1 MYFESHAHYDD
12 KRFDKD
18 RDTLPEQLHKQ
29 GISYIIN
36 AGADMQSSKIGL
48 QLAQKYDY
56 FYAAVGVHPHDT
68 EKMTEADLETLRE
81 YTKEDKVVAIGE
93 IGLDFYYNSSPQ
105 DDQRFWFKRQL
116 ALAEQVNLPVII
128 HSRDAAA
135 ETFDIVKESKIRNGV
150 VHCFSSSWEMAMK
163 YVELGFYIGITGVVT
178 FPNAKQVVE
187 VVKKVPL
194 DRLLIETDCP
204 YLSPQQNRGKRN
216 DSSNLVYIA
225 EKIAEIKQISL
236 EETASATL
244 ENGKKLFSIA

>member
-18 RDTLPEQLHKQ
+18 RDTLLAQLPER

-56 FYAAVGVHPHDT
+56 IYAAVGVHPHDT
-68 EKMTEADLETLRE
+68 EKMTDRDLETLRQ
-81 YTKEDKVVAIGE
+81 YTQENKVVAVGE

-105 DDQRFWFKRQL
+105 DDQRHWFKRQL
-116 ALAEQVNLPVII
+116 ELAEQVNLPVII
-128 HSRDAAA
+128 HSRDATA
-135 ETFDIVKESKIRNGV
+135 ETFDIIKSSKIRNGV
-150 VHCFSSSWEMAMK
+150 VHCFSSSWEMALK

-178 FPNAKQVVE
+178 FPNAKQVIE
-187 VVKKVPL
+187 VVQKVPL

-204 YLSPQQNRGKRN
+204 YLTPQQNRGKRN
-216 DSSNLVYIA
+216 DSTNLVYIA
-225 EKIAEIKQISL
+225 EKIAEIKQVSP
-236 EETASATL
+236 EEIALSTL
-244 ENGKKLFSIA
+244 NNGKKLFSLN